1 LVVDSI
7 RQAIDMARGTSLS
20 STRDAATE
28 DTSAEFV
35 SVRLNPALLETHR
48 IVAHGGLDAQSRYYD
63 MLRTQVLQEMDRSGW
78 QFLAVTSAT
87 SGCGK
92 SVTACN
98 LAISISRLP
107 KHSVLLVDL
116 DFHKPSVAEYLGI
129 DAPSGVLSVLEGR
142 ANLSDVVIEA
152 QFGRNSVLVLPGE
165 ECESGAAEWMTS
177 ESMATLL
184 QTIKR
189 NFRSRIVIFDLPPM
203 LVSDDVI
210 SILPQMDAALLVAG
224 VGETAP
230 ADIQECQKHL
240 SSTPVV
246 RVVVNRVTDQAGA
259 YYGYGYGYGRKK

>member
-1 LVVDSI
+1 VDSI

-20 STRDAATE
+20 STHDTLAE
-28 DTSAEFV
+28 DTSTGFA
-35 SVRLNPALLETHR
+35 SVRLNPVLLETHR

-98 LAISISRLP
+98 LAMSIARLP

-129 DAPSGVLSVLEGR
+129 GAPSGVLSVLDGR
-142 ANLSDVVIEA
+142 AKLSDVVIEA
-152 QFGRNSVLVLPGE
+152 EFGRNAILVLPGE
-165 ECESGAAEWMTS
+165 ACGFGAAEWMTS
-177 ESMATLL
+177 DAMATLL
-184 QTIKR
+184 LTIKR
-189 NFRSRIVIFDLPPM
+189 DFRSRIVIFDLPPM

-210 SILPQMDAALLVAG
+210 SILPQMDATLLVAS

-240 SSTPVV
+240 TSTPVV
-246 RVVVNRVTDQAGA
+246 RVVVNRVSDGTDA
-259 YYGYGYGYGRKK
+259 YGYGYGYGKDKAKK

>member
-1 LVVDSI
+1 VDSI
-7 RQAIDMARGTSLS
+7 RQAIDMARGTPLAP
-20 STRDAATE
+20 THDASIE
-28 DTSAEFV
+28 DAPAGFARA
-35 SVRLNPALLETHR
+35 RLNPALLEAHR
-48 IVAHGGLDAQSRYYD
+48 IVAHGGLDAQSHFYD

-78 QFLAVTSAT
+78 QFLAVTSPTA
-87 SGCGK
+87 GCGK

-107 KHSVLLVDL
+107 KHSVLLVDF
-116 DFHKPSVAEYLGI
+116 DFHKPSVTQYLGI
-129 DAPSGVLSVLEGR
+129 DAPSGVLSVLEDR
-142 ANLSDVVIEA
+142 AHLSDVVIEA
-152 QFGRNSVLVLPGE
+152 EFGRNSILVLPGE
-165 ECESGAAEWMTS
+165 ECGSSSAEWMTS
-177 ESMATLL
+177 EAMATLL

-189 NFRSRIVIFDLPPM
+189 EFRSRIVIFDLPPM

-210 SILPQMDAALLVAG
+210 SILPQMDAVLMVAG

-259 YYGYGYGYGRKK
+259 YYGYGYPAKKK

>member
-1 LVVDSI
+1 VDSI
-7 RQAIDMARGTSLS
+7 RQAIDIARGGSLS
-20 STRDAATE
+20 SPPTAPTDELSAGFAT
-28 DTSAEFV
+28 V
-35 SVRLNPALLETHR
+35 HLNPALLEAHR
-48 IVAHGGLDAQSRYYD
+48 IVAHGGLDAQARYYD
-63 MLRTQVLQEMDRSGW
+63 MLRTQVLQEMDRSAW

-98 LAISISRLP
+98 LAISIARLP

-116 DFHKPSVAEYLGI
+116 DFHKPSVTQYLGI
-129 DAPSGVLSVLEGR
+129 DAPSGVLSVLEAR

-152 QFGRNSVLVLPGE
+152 EFGRNSLLVLPGE
-165 ECESGAAEWMTS
+165 ECRSGSAEWMTS
-177 ESMATLL
+177 EAMATLL
-184 QTIKR
+184 QNIKR

-210 SILPQMDAALLVAG
+210 SILPQMDAVLLVAG

-246 RVVVNRVTDQAGA
+246 RVVVNRVTEKAGA
-259 YYGYGYGYGRKK
+259 YYGYGYGYPKKK